1 MRLILK
7 FVFLGILI
15 QGSFFDKVAGHT
27 LDYTID
33 RFKDTCKCNYSC
45 WPAIKDSINGLSEQQ
60 IFSFLKT
67 LGHDCDSNAE
77 FSEYSSEILF
87 KIMEFNLARFV
98 VVIEKHQTEIE
109 FSQILKTI
117 ENPINDGIDLEKI
130 SKLVNRI
137 KTDSNVKNRL
147 TESLKTAINKQK

>member
-1 MRLILK
+1 
-7 FVFLGILI
+7 
-15 QGSFFDKVAGHT
+15 
-27 LDYTID
+27 
-33 RFKDTCKCNYSC
+33 
-45 WPAIKDSINGLSEQQ
+45 
-60 IFSFLKT
+60 
-67 LGHDCDSNAE
+67 
-77 FSEYSSEILF
+77 
-87 KIMEFNLARFV
+87 MEFNLARFV

-109 FSQILKTI
+109 FSQILKMI